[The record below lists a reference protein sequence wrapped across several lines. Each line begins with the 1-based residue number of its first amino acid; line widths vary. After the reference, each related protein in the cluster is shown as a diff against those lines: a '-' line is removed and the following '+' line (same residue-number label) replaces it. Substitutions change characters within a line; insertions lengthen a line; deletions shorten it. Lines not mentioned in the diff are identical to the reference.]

1 MCSNS
6 LFLQLV
12 SAELVQ
18 SNPTDIQRA
27 ANEFIDH
34 QSADAT
40 ATDSDAIMRIPDI
53 PLENRD

>member
-18 SNPTDIQRA
+18 SNPTNIQRA

-34 QSADAT
+34 QSADAN
-40 ATDSDAIMRIPDI
+40 ATDSDAIRYIPGI
-53 PLENRD
+53 P